1 MIPVRSWV
9 EANVYFHNIFFCF
22 RILCRIKPDK
32 FFLLNVI
39 NFDCS
44 EIMELKKH
52 FMLLSMLKT
61 VVLHNIFV

>member
-9 EANVYFHNIFFCF
+9 EANVYFHNIFCF
-22 RILCRIKPDK
+22 RILCRIKPDI
-32 FFLLNVI
+32 FFLFNFF